1 MFILP
6 AALALSSIFSPFHA
20 SSFHAFVGHS
30 TPVSQTDARVSF
42 VIHNDS
48 QLFHDV
54 EIDGR
59 NYTIPAHDGITVKA
73 LTGTVVLAGSRFGKY
88 HPGDVLLTV
97 TPALSDSKVDL
108 Q

>member
-20 SSFHAFVGHS
+20 SLGHS
-30 TPVSQTDARVSF
+30 VPARPTDARVSF

-59 NYTIPAHDGITVKA
+59 NYTIHAHNGITVKA
-73 LTGTVVLAGSRFGKY
+73 PTGTVVLAGSRFGKFR
-88 HPGDVLLTV
+88 PGDVLLTV